1 MTAAGVATDVSTEIE
16 GEAKETTAG
25 TIEVE
30 KEGEDRDSTA
40 GITSAAEEI
49 EGADRDSTVATIETT
64 NAVGG
69 NAEFADKKYWTG
81 IGFALTV
88 RITIL
93 PHAMFAIE
101 TIAPQ
106 HALLAVVVVVNAE
119 ISETAPQVVM
129 VGEGLNTAV
138 EEMVGPDLNTAVE
151 EMVGADH
158 NAAMEEMAGEGLNAA
173 MEEMV
178 GADLNTAVEEMA
190 VEGLNAAAL
199 VLTLT
204 VRAVASTGSLAI
216 WPKRADV
223 ARLVTVVR
231 DITASAVASRETRLG
246 ADNRRSARCERSSAT
261 FCRAGIW
268 RRHRLTTHWIR

>member
-1 MTAAGVATDVSTEIE
+1 MTAAGVATNVSTEIE
-16 GEAKETTAG
+16 GEAKETTAV

-30 KEGEDRDSTA
+30 IEGEDRDLTA

-49 EGADRDSTVATIETT
+49 EGVDRDSTVATIETT

-81 IGFALTV
+81 IGFALTA

-106 HALLAVVVVVNAE
+106 HALLAVAVVVNAE
-119 ISETAPQVVM
+119 ISETAPQVAMVAVDHNAVVEVM
-129 VGEGLNTAV
+129 VGDG
-138 EEMVGPDLNTAVE
+138 
-151 EMVGADH
+151 H
-158 NAAMEEMAGEGLNAA
+158 NAAAEEMAIEGHNAA
-173 MEEMV
+173 
-178 GADLNTAVEEMA
+178 VEVMA
-190 VEGLNAAAL
+190 VEGHNTAAL
-199 VLTLT
+199 VLTLP

-231 DITASAVASRETRLG
+231 DITASAVACLETRLG